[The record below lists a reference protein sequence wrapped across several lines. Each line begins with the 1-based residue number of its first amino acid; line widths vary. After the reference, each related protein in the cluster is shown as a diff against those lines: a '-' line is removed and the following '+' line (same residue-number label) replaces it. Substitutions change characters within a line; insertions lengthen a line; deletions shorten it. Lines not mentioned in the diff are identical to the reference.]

1 VQDIPLLVDIP
12 LLQQGILLLLDT
24 PLILGIPLLL
34 VDILLLKA
42 TLLLV
47 DIPLPQGEVTH
58 HPQVR
63 CQGSFQEVLSLGMV
77 PLPLLEVVHM
87 GDSPLQEDMELHP
100 KQVGMVPHPQQV
112 GTEPN
117 PQQVVMEPHP
127 QQVGMV
133 PLLLLV
139 DTEHSMVVMVPSILR
154 SSHHSKAMQLK
165 LQQLTVLLHLLL
177 THLLLSR
184 SHQDLHHPLLPEVLL
199 LLRWLLCL

>member
-1 VQDIPLLVDIP
+1 MSTITTTLISNVPTGVQLCCNQCV
-12 LLQQGILLLLDT
+12 
-24 PLILGIPLLL
+24 
-34 VDILLLKA
+34 
-42 TLLLV
+42 TL
-47 DIPLPQGEVTH
+47 PH
-58 HPQVR
+58 QVR

-87 GDSPLQEDMELHP
+87 GDSPLQEDMELHL

-139 DTEHSMVVMVPSILR
+139 DMEHSMVVMVPSILR

-165 LQQLTVLLHLLL
+165 VYLSVITHTGINKNLNFSCQLAKFAC
-177 THLLLSR
+177 
-184 SHQDLHHPLLPEVLL
+184 QAKFPFPF
-199 LLRWLLCL
+199 